1 MTRARDLASNAQGSK
16 PTIVDAKG
24 DIVVA
29 TAADTVDRLA
39 VGDNGSIIVA
49 DSSTSTG
56 LRYTGLFGANKNKI
70 LNGDFA
76 INQRAFTTTTTNAAF
91 GFDRWKLGLSGA
103 TATFSAETFTLGAA
117 PVAGYEAKNF
127 ARLTVTTGNDTC
139 RIEQAIESVRTF
151 ANQTV
156 TVSFWA
162 KGTNPTTAGNLKAYI
177 QQYFGS
183 GGSPSSTVTVTE
195 QTFVLT
201 ANWTRYSLTFS
212 VPSISGKT
220 IGTDGNDALYVAFG
234 QGTSISTDA
243 YTLDIWG
250 VQIEAGSVATPFQTA
265 TGTLAGELAACQR
278 YYYRQSGGDTY
289 GCFATGAARSTTV
302 IYAFM
307 PLPVTMRVAPTSMDL
322 STISVEDYSGTTQN
336 SGTFTLESGG
346 QQKNMAWIRYTHGSA
361 VFTQY
366 RPAFL
371 SVVGSS
377 SAYIGF
383 SAELQKWQT

>member
-1 MTRARDLASNAQGSK
+1 MSTGRLGAGDTAIQ
-16 PTIVDAKG
+16 PTIFDAKG
-24 DIVVA
+24 DLLTA
-29 TAADTVDRLA
+29 TAGDTPARIAAGNSGETL
-39 VGDNGSIIVA
+39 VA
-49 DSSTSTG
+49 DSASSVG
-56 LRYTGLFGANKNKI
+56 LRWQGNYAAGKNKI
-70 LNGDFA
+70 INGDFN
-76 INQRAFTTTTTNAAF
+76 INQRAFTTTTTNGAF

-250 VQIEAGSVATPFQTA
+250 VQIEAGSVATAFQTA

-278 YYYRQSGGDTY
+278 YFQQLLTGTKGLGIGNYYSASGMAAYVYLPVEMRTTPTLS
-289 GCFATGAARSTTV
+289 ATSGTNYYA
-302 IYAFM
+302 IYATTGDAFNS
-307 PLPVTMRVAPTSMDL
+307 LTLSADSTSRL
-322 STISVEDYSGTTQN
+322 AILTNTTEVSGTAGNAGEVYGN
-336 SGTFTLESGG
+336 S
-346 QQKNMAWIRYTHGSA
+346 ASA
-361 VFTQY
+361 
-366 RPAFL
+366 
-371 SVVGSS
+371 SVGV
-377 SAYIGF
+377 
-383 SAELQKWQT
+383 SAEL